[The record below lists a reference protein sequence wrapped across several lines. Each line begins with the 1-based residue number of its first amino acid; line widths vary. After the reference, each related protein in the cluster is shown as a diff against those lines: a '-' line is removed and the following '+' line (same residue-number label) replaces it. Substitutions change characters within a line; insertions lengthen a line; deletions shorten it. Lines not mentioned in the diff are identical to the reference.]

1 MLFLLF
7 QIGKDRYALDTS
19 RVAEVIPFLALK
31 KIPRA
36 PKGMAGLFNYR
47 GLPVPAIDLSELTMG
62 RPATERLSTR
72 IIVINYSDDA
82 GRHRLLGLIAEGAT
96 ETIRKD
102 TKDFVDAGVTV
113 HGAPYLGPVM
123 MDKQGV
129 IQWVQEQRLLP
140 DSVREALFAQTAEL
154 SHETN

>member
-7 QIGKDRYALDTS
+7 QIGNDRYALDAS
-19 RVAEVIPFLALK
+19 RVAEVVPFLALK
-31 KIPRA
+31 KIPQA
-36 PKGMAGLFNYR
+36 PKGVAGLFNYR
-47 GLPVPAIDLSELTMG
+47 GLPVPAIDLSELTAG
-62 RPATERLSTR
+62 VPAAEHFSTR
-72 IIVINYSDDA
+72 IIVVNYPDDT
-82 GRHRLLGLIAEGAT
+82 GRRRLLGLIAERAT
-96 ETIRKD
+96 ETVRRD
-102 TKDFVDAGVTV
+102 SKDFVDAGVTV

-140 DSVREALFAQTAEL
+140 DNVREALFAQTAEL